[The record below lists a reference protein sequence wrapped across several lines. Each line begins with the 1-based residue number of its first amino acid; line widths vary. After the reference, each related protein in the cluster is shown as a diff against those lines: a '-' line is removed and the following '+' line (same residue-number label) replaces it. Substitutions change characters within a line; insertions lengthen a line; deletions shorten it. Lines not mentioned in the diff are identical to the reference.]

1 MVTEE
6 RDKLRNLLNEF
17 KRLKNDEAGDEIASG
32 TLVQVIIF
40 LLMYL
45 FPLFFIFLLMRSL
58 IMVFVCN
65 LICMFRSLNHL
76 LPRKNYVLKNWRVVF
91 MYKRKSILVNMRR

>member
-45 FPLFFIFLLMRSL
+45 FPLFLFF
-58 IMVFVCN
+58 
-65 LICMFRSLNHL
+65 
-76 LPRKNYVLKNWRVVF
+76 Y
-91 MYKRKSILVNMRR
+91 

>member
-17 KRLKNDEAGDEIASG
+17 KRMKNDEAGDEVASG
-32 TLVQVIIF
+32 TLVQVLIF

-45 FPLFFIFLLMRSL
+45 FSLLFLFLFTRSL
-58 IMVFVCN
+58 IMIFVCD
-65 LICMFRSLNHL
+65 F
-76 LPRKNYVLKNWRVVF
+76 VF
-91 MYKRKSILVNMRR
+91 SGA

>member
-17 KRLKNDEAGDEIASG
+17 KRMKNDEAGDEVASG
-32 TLVQVIIF
+32 TLVQVLIF

-45 FPLFFIFLLMRSL
+45 FSLIYLFFYSHDLS
-58 IMVFVCN
+58 
-65 LICMFRSLNHL
+65 
-76 LPRKNYVLKNWRVVF
+76 
-91 MYKRKSILVNMRR
+91 